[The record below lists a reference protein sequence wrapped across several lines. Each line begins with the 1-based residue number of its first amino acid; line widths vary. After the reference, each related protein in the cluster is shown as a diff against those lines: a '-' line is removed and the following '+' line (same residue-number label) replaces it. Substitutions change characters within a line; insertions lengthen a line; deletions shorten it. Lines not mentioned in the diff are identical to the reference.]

1 MGRFVRMPEFLFRF
15 IRNRS
20 RFVRMRNETLFNGT
34 ERESIRTVTHNTHE
48 KKMTQIFQQQKNTF
62 FYCSFYDI
70 FAKKPR
76 TKECHFAK

>member
-1 MGRFVRMPEFLFRF
+1 MPELLIRF

-48 KKMTQIFQQQKNTF
+48 KK
-62 FYCSFYDI
+62 
-70 FAKKPR
+70 
-76 TKECHFAK
+76 